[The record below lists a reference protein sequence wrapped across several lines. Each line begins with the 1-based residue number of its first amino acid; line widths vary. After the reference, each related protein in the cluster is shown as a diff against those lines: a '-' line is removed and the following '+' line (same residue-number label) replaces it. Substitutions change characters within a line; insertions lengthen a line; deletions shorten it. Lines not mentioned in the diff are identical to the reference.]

1 MIEIRKT
8 VTFKV
13 DPARWAE
20 TFGLSLGEV
29 AEDFQSY
36 LDGDGIAQTLQEVMG
51 SLDYCGGKVDVE
63 DREHAA
69 RRAAAGTIS
78 FSSGIA

>member
-36 LDGDGIAQTLQEVMG
+36 LDGAIAQALQEVMG
-51 SLDYCGGKVDVE
+51 SLDYCGGKVDLE
-63 DREHAA
+63 DREH
-69 RRAAAGTIS
+69 RGSGTPQQQDL
-78 FSSGIA
+78 